1 MKKLILLLAAL
12 GLASSLWAADP
23 LIGTW
28 KLNVEKSKFPPGY
41 PTIPKEQTETY
52 RELSNDQIELTYQNV
67 EKDGSSTLLIET
79 YPIQGG
85 MANVEKGDV
94 PYSFVQ
100 TRIAQDEWMVTYLRD
115 GKQVGTRH
123 KKISKDG
130 NTLIQTISFNDEG
143 IKLELLLVLEKQ

>member
-1 MKKLILLLAAL
+1 MKKVMVVLAVL
-12 GLASSLWAADP
+12 SLTSSLWAADP

-28 KLNVEKSKFPPGY
+28 MLNIDRSKFPPNF
-41 PTIPKEQTETY
+41 PSIPKEQTETY

-67 EKDGSSTLLIET
+67 DQDGSSSLLIET
-79 YPIQGG
+79 YSMQGG
-85 MANVEKGDV
+85 IAKVQKGDS

-100 TRIAQDEWMVTYLRD
+100 TRIAQDEWIVTYLRD

-130 NTLIQTISFNDEG
+130 NTLRQTISFNDEG
-143 IKLELLLVLEKQ
+143 MKFELLLVFDKQ